1 MSRVNESEHRDE
13 PMASVAI
20 PIQEPSSIDQA
31 CAIPFR
37 SVADQIEFCLIT
49 ASSGRWLFPKGFV
62 DPGETF
68 AEAALKEAIEE
79 AGLHGRVIGE
89 PIGCYELQKRRCE
102 YTVIALLME
111 VSHCDDVWKESGVR
125 QRRWAKPKEAHGL
138 ICRPN
143 LRQLLD
149 VADTRLRA
157 A

>member
-1 MSRVNESEHRDE
+1 MNVPKHKTE
-13 PMASVAI
+13 PMASNAI
-20 PIQEPSSIDQA
+20 PFQESASIDQA

-62 DPGETF
+62 EPGESL

-89 PIGCYELQKRRCE
+89 PVGCYEFKKRRGPF
-102 YTVIALLME
+102 TVVAMLME
-111 VSHCDDVWKESGVR
+111 VLHCDDVWKESGVR
-125 QRRWAKPKEAHGL
+125 ERRWVKPTEARGL
-138 ICRPN
+138 ICRPS
-143 LRQLLD
+143 LRELLD
-149 VADTRLRA
+149 AAHERLRA